1 MHKTSGETIKLKKKK
16 KKSEKKEL
24 NNFRLLISNRFLRFY
39 DH

>member
-1 MHKTSGETIKLKKKK
+1 MHKTSGETIKLKKK